1 MMKKLICCF
10 AFAACMIL
18 FMTVPAKAAN
28 EVSIAQYQK
37 VQNQLNAMTA
47 LVGMFSAPGLY
58 DPTMASVEQSL
69 NEQLISLQM
78 LNGSLNPT
86 LGSISQYKT
95 DEVDRFIRDQQQQ
108 VMALFA
114 WQQQQ
119 AAAQALMAQQQ
130 AMLAEYQKQQ
140 AALMD
145 AQMRALGLK

>member
-1 MMKKLICCF
+1 MKKLLCCF
-10 AFAACMIL
+10 AFAACMIFL
-18 FMTVPAKAAN
+18 TVPVKAAN
-28 EVSIAQYQK
+28 EVSIAEYQK

-47 LVGMFSAPGLY
+47 LVGMYSAPGLY

-69 NEQLISLQM
+69 NEQLIKLQM

-95 DEVDRFIRDQQQQ
+95 DETDRFIRDQQQQ

-119 AAAQALMAQQQ
+119 TMAQALMAQQQ
-130 AMLAEYQKQQ
+130 AMLAAYQKQQ
-140 AALMD
+140 AMVMD

>member
-1 MMKKLICCF
+1 
-10 AFAACMIL
+10 
-18 FMTVPAKAAN
+18 
-28 EVSIAQYQK
+28 
-37 VQNQLNAMTA
+37 
-47 LVGMFSAPGLY
+47 
-58 DPTMASVEQSL
+58 
-69 NEQLISLQM
+69 M